1 VAATT
6 VVCCRP
12 TTVATTL
19 LPRLTHDKPTGYD
32 WVVQY
37 QKQMEHFVKQYIEI
51 SWTTVSSYVADQDG
65 NHLSFWK
72 PSCVYNFQRHWKV
85 PYPNLC
91 QKLRLTIPNNI
102 IPSYCSYLKKH
113 RKNEMSLKITANN
126 LEDLLAELFEG

>member
-51 SWTTVSSYVADQDG
+51 SWTTVSSYVADQV
-65 NHLSFWK
+65 F
-72 PSCVYNFQRHWKV
+72 
-85 PYPNLC
+85 
-91 QKLRLTIPNNI
+91 I
-102 IPSYCSYLKKH
+102 IF
-113 RKNEMSLKITANN
+113 RGTGRSLILIFVKS
-126 LEDLLAELFEG
+126 